1 MKRIKEKHLRYRKH
15 NYVVLL
21 NVDEKTKLYSVM
33 VNDLDED
40 CKVIENYTDLDIDD
54 AEFYYSKWVK
64 EYTKKKKKK
73 VRSVWY
79 DR

>member
-21 NVDEKTKLYSVM
+21 NMDERTKLFSVL
-33 VNDLDED
+33 VNDLDD
-40 CKVIENYTDLDIDD
+40 NCKVVENYNDLDSED
-54 AEFYYSKWVK
+54 ANFYFDKWVK

-73 VRSVWY
+73 VRSV
-79 DR
+79 

>member
-21 NVDEKTKLYSVM
+21 NMDEKTKLFSVF
-33 VNDLDED
+33 VNDLDD
-40 CKVIENYTDLDIDD
+40 NFKVIENYNELDSED
-54 AEFYYSKWVK
+54 ANFYFDKWIK

-73 VRSVWY
+73 ARSV
-79 DR
+79 

>member
-73 VRSVWY
+73 VRSV
-79 DR
+79 